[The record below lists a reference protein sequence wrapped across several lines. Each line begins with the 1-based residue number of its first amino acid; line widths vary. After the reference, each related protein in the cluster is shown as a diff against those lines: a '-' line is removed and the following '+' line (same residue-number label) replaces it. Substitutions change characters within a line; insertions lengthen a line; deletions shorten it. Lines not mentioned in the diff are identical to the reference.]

1 MRITTRTWA
10 TTRKN
15 PTAVFTARTMEDTYT
30 TSRISPPV
38 RLTKSIVSYL
48 AVHLF
53 LFTRNPNSKFL
64 RGRSNVT

>member
-10 TTRKN
+10 TTHKN

-48 AVHLF
+48 AVHIS
-53 LFTRNPNSKFL
+53 FTRNPNPKFL
-64 RGRSNVT
+64 KGRSNVT